1 MTTTNFATARDVT
14 TALSSLGFQ
23 PSVETIQTI
32 SRNCREQFL
41 NHLSKC
47 ITGQDAEGNSKKVI
61 GSLLRCLSPDAL
73 NRLNQITP
81 NVTADRIV
89 PVALKAPTKLLSAIE
104 AASNPEHER
113 HIDAKSFLTSVFS
126 PVDQEEAA
134 PADAASTESAPQ
146 QSPLNAPSQSRGERS
161 HGDDRPTGTTPGVPA
176 RGPTDSRRRGIGLG
190 LCQFEAQHN
199 RPPKVPATRNFT
211 PVMSTV
217 QVMRCASTQPNGM
230 ASQA

>member
-134 PADAASTESAPQ
+134 PAEEETAADPNTLPRNETLYSNGQ
-146 QSPLNAPSQSRGERS
+146 QWGAVVGWNPYSSSNNNA
-161 HGDDRPTGTTPGVPA
+161 TAT
-176 RGPTDSRRRGIGLG
+176 IGLQKILHHSTAAG
-190 LCQFEAQHN
+190 HN

>member
-134 PADAASTESAPQ
+134 QADAASNESAPQ
-146 QSPLNAPSQSRGERS
+146 QSPLNAPSQSRRS
-161 HGDDRPTGTTPGVPA
+161 AYRRFCTTQPQPATTGRPRCRRQEISLLSCLRFRLCAVLQRNRMGWQARRDGRCGRVDRPEIV
-176 RGPTDSRRRGIGLG
+176 
-190 LCQFEAQHN
+190 
-199 RPPKVPATRNFT
+199 
-211 PVMSTV
+211 
-217 QVMRCASTQPNGM
+217 
-230 ASQA
+230 